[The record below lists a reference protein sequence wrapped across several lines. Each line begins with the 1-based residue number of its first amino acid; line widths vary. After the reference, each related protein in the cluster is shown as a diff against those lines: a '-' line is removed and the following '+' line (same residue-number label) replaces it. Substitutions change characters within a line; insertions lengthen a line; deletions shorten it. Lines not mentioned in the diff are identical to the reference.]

1 MTTYYSLQ
9 YNHRK
14 ENGDSSVDINVSF
27 ENPGSRAEVAEKIN
41 TWLEAI
47 GYSEYKVVLST

>member
-1 MTTYYSLQ
+1 MTQYFNLQ

-27 ENPGSRAEVAEKIN
+27 ENPGSRIEVAEKIN
-41 TWLEAI
+41 IWLEAI